1 MSLNK
6 ENICP
11 LFADLAEQ
19 QREVMANA
27 PKTTLEEARATI
39 KWLKDGRADKKLRD
53 EKKSKSLKQ

>member
-1 MSLNK
+1 MKPNNK
-6 ENICP
+6 NICP

-19 QREVMANA
+19 QRKVMANA

-39 KWLKDGRADKKLRD
+39 KWLKDRRADKKLRD